1 MKHDFLRRLG
11 ALALAFALTLSL
23 APTAWAAGRIDGMG
37 MDDTNISMPILSIKG
52 PGDLKIFKL
61 DEFGA
66 KEYITTGDE
75 YRLENDPQNP
85 GVVTLLSDGRF
96 RADKAGTATITVTL
110 GTSSGGVFIPEKDP
124 QGNDIRTTF
133 TVNVSDGSTKPDER
147 TITLYPGPDT
157 PLNQSG
163 DGILL
168 AEGGAKRATLIAQTT
183 GPNADDLAVTW
194 SWSPTGQQVASHEV
208 VPNSNN
214 RTVSISPGQ
223 RGSATITA
231 SLHDETGKVIATD
244 TFNVYVSS
252 LKMEIKDDQNALI
265 NGRTLTLEQGKTL
278 TVSAAVIDGEKVYRD
293 GINYTSSAG
302 TIVNV
307 ATGTGGTATL
317 RASAA
322 KSGTVTITVES
333 QQGVTDTFYVVVPE
347 PGTVPVQS
355 VTLDRKELRL
365 GLNESFDLIATVLP
379 YNAKDKTVTWSTSD
393 ASVASVNDKGRVT
406 ANKVGTAV
414 ITVTSNA
421 DYTKYA
427 ECTVTVAPGLTSL
440 RIKDANANDQLILKD
455 GMTRPGSTQSIEAIA
470 LPNNAYFNNVTWSS
484 NTPSVITVQK
494 DSRYESGLIATLTS
508 VGPGEAKI
516 TVKSGDVEGFCNV
529 VIPGIILKCD
539 TVTITGGKMTLKEGQ
554 TVPLAYDSFG
564 QAKTETGTRSPEWI
578 SSNSAVVEVDRLTGM
593 ITARSKGTATIE
605 LMLGNYSAKC
615 EVTVVEDTEGIIT
628 LTGNYP
634 AGSPVNMNTARGT
647 SDAGSG
653 TLPTIFNAL
662 SRLKTGNSALY
673 ITSLSVASTEQGI
686 LHDEHHSADDTGAG
700 VGLLDRYYLNANT
713 AQGQRPLSD
722 LSFVPRTTFSGM
734 AEITFTGWSSNN
746 QPFNGTIRINVN
758 GTGDVMYASN
768 EGAPVTFLA
777 DDFNFYHPNLKSVSF
792 TPPQESVGTLYYN
805 YTSASQPG
813 TKVTSS
819 TAYGRTSTPSLNRI
833 TFVPAVGYQGTARI
847 AYKGTDTSG
856 RSFTG
861 TVTITVTRASGSSA
875 DPADISYSVR
885 ENSWVTFRPSD
896 FGNASRYTLGE
907 TLSYVRFTPPPSSEG
922 TLFYN
927 YRGFSDFDSMVN
939 NTTSYY
945 YGGNPALGG
954 VSFVPTTTTPGQVDI
969 GYTGYTSLGNTFE
982 GTIHITI
989 GDATEGG
996 QQQLPLHYTVFT
1008 GRTVNLSASDF
1019 NTACRNATGYDLAS
1033 VQFTRLPGVSQG
1045 TLRYTRG
1052 SSSTA
1057 NNVTTSIR
1065 FYRTGTGSSAN
1076 LIGNVYFQ
1084 AGNNTGTVTIPF
1096 TGTDERGTTFTDEVT
1111 IVVTPPTAS
1120 EITYSGTTASPIRLS
1135 SSRISSALSG
1145 AWNQSLSYI
1154 TFTSLPSTTAGRL
1167 YLGYS
1172 GVGTGTQV
1180 NTGTRY
1186 YVSAYPSI
1194 DQISFVPRGRYNG
1207 QVSVGYTA
1215 ASANGQSVSGRI
1227 LFNISS
1233 TGSSSYFNDMAY
1245 HTWAAPSVDYLYQ
1258 NQVTNG
1264 VTATQYGPN
1273 QRINRCDFVLMLCR
1287 AFKFSGSN
1295 GYSFAD
1301 VPTNSYFSQ
1310 AVATAKQLG
1319 IVSGDGNNFRPYGQV
1334 TRQDAMVMIYNALR
1348 AAGWN
1353 VGNASTSVLNQF
1365 SDSASVSSYAR
1376 TAVSAL
1382 VQMGAVNGDNG
1393 RLLPHNSITRAEAAV
1408 ILHFVMTM

>member
-1 MKHDFLRRLG
+1 MKQNFLRRLG
-11 ALALAFALTLSL
+11 ALALAFALTLTL
-23 APTAWAAGRIDGMG
+23 APAAWAAPASLELRDADDRDITNGNVTLTYDQHLFLKVFQVDDQGVKTELGKNDFTATADGT
-37 MDDTNISMPILSIKG
+37 TNV
-52 PGDLKIFKL
+52 
-61 DEFGA
+61 
-66 KEYITTGDE
+66 ITVYQDGEVVAGNVIGTARVKVEANGLTAFVTVSVTDGSSPPTTQGIRLIPSPSE
-75 YRLENDPQNP
+75 ALNTDKNGFLLGVGTDVVARLEAEPYGPNTERLNVRWGTSKPGIVTWQTDPSNNKAILISPEGQGTTDITASLVGTNGNVITSTTVSFSVYVSDLDIQVEKIVNGNYSTLGKSVILQPDESLTVSATVVAVGRTYRDGFTWTSSDSSIVKVQKLNDSQGTATLKP
-85 GVVTLLSDGRF
+85 GGQP
-96 RADKAGTATITVTL
+96 GTATITVESRFKT
-110 GTSSGGVFIPEKDP
+110 K
-124 QGNDIRTTF
+124 TTF
-133 TVNVSDGSTKPDER
+133 DVIVPKEGDVAVTG
-147 TITLYPGPDT
+147 ITLNKSELTMNLNERFDLVATVT
-157 PLNQSG
+157 PSN
-163 DGILL
+163 
-168 AEGGAKRATLIAQTT
+168 ATNKKIRWESDDPSIASVD
-183 GPNADDLAVTW
+183 PK
-194 SWSPTGQQVASHEV
+194 
-208 VPNSNN
+208 
-214 RTVSISPGQ
+214 
-223 RGSATITA
+223 
-231 SLHDETGKVIATD
+231 TGKVTA
-244 TFNVYVSS
+244 NLVG
-252 LKMEIKDDQNALI
+252 N
-265 NGRTLTLEQGKTL
+265 
-278 TVSAAVIDGEKVYRD
+278 
-293 GINYTSSAG
+293 
-302 TIVNV
+302 TII
-307 ATGTGGTATL
+307 
-317 RASAA
+317 RA
-322 KSGTVTITVES
+322 I
-333 QQGVTDTFYVVVPE
+333 
-347 PGTVPVQS
+347 
-355 VTLDRKELRL
+355 
-365 GLNESFDLIATVLP
+365 
-379 YNAKDKTVTWSTSD
+379 SD
-393 ASVASVNDKGRVT
+393 A
-406 ANKVGTAV
+406 
-414 ITVTSNA
+414 
-421 DYTKYA
+421 DYSKMA
-427 ECTVTVAPGLTSL
+427 ECKISVVPGLTSIVIQNKTGDRL
-440 RIKDANANDQLILKD
+440 TLGASMSKPGQTQALEARVNPSNANH
-455 GMTRPGSTQSIEAIA
+455 GT
-470 LPNNAYFNNVTWSS
+470 VTWTSDS
-484 NTPSVITVQK
+484 PSVATVRTNTQY
-494 DSRYESGLIATLTS
+494 SSGLFAILTS

-516 TVKSGDVEGFCNV
+516 TVKCGDVE
-529 VIPGIILKCD
+529 D
-539 TVTITGGKMTLKEGQ
+539 SATVTIPGLVLSSGVLTMTNGKLSMKEGE
-554 TVPLAYDSFG
+554 TDTLTYKAYGEAATLTNAVPN
-564 QAKTETGTRSPEWI
+564 WI
-578 SSNSAVVEVDRLTGM
+578 SSDSSVVDVDRTTGA
-593 ITARSKGTATIE
+593 ITARKSGTATITLE
-605 LMLGNYSAKC
+605 LSSGNTYYEAKC
-615 EVTVVEDTEGIIT
+615 EVTVAEDTSAII
-628 LTGNYP
+628 N
-634 AGSPVNMNTARGT
+634 AGTVN
-647 SDAGSG
+647 AGAAYKFDRLISQLQSVCSNKVGG
-653 TLPTIFNAL
+653 TL
-662 SRLKTGNSALY
+662 SY
-673 ITSLSVASTEQGI
+673 INNLSVADTEQGI
-686 LHDEHHSADDTGAG
+686 LHDEHHSSDDTGAG
-700 VGLLDRYYLNANT
+700 VGVQDRYYRSANT
-713 AQGQRPLSD
+713 SQGQRPLSD
-722 LSFVPRTTFSGM
+722 LSFVPRTTFSGT
-734 AEITFTGWSSNN
+734 AEVSFTGWNTTG
-746 QPFNGTIRINVN
+746 QPFNGLIRFTVN

-768 EGAPVTFLA
+768 EGEPVSFLA
-777 DDFNFYHPNLKSVSF
+777 SDFNFYHPNLKSVSF

-805 YTSASQPG
+805 YTSAGQPG
-813 TKVTSS
+813 TKVTSG
-819 TAYGRTSTPSLNRI
+819 TQYKRTGTPGIDKI
-833 TFVPAVGYQGTARI
+833 TFVPASGYQGTVRI
-847 AYKGTDTSG
+847 AYKGTDTSD

-861 TVTITVTRASGSSA
+861 TVTITVTRASGTNR

-945 YGGNPALGG
+945 YSGNPALGG

-982 GTIHITI
+982 GTIHITV

-1008 GRTVNLSASDF
+1008 GRTVNLSASNF

-1052 SSSTA
+1052 GSSTA
-1057 NNVTTSIR
+1057 NNVTTGIR

-1120 EITYSGTTASPIRLS
+1120 EIAYSGTTASPIRLS

-1145 AWNQSLSYI
+1145 AWSQTLSYI
-1154 TFTSLPSTTAGRL
+1154 TFTSLPSTTAGHL
-1167 YLGYS
+1167 YVGYS

-1186 YVSAYPSI
+1186 YASGYPGI

-1215 ASANGQSVSGRI
+1215 VSTSGQSVSGRI
-1227 LFNISS
+1227 LFSISS
-1233 TGSSSYFNDMAY
+1233 TGPSSYFSDMAY

-1301 VPTNSYFSQ
+1301 VPTSSYFSQ

-1334 TRQDAMVMIYNALR
+1334 TRQDAMVMTYNALQ

-1365 SDSASVSSYAR
+1365 SDGASVSGYAR

>member
-1 MKHDFLRRLG
+1 MKQNFLRRLG
-11 ALALAFALTLSL
+11 ALALAFALTLTLAPAAWAANESLRVDPVSL
-23 APTAWAAGRIDGMG
+23 APHGSITPKVYYNDGTGSGERELRPEEYYLEFTPNNPANNTSYVILHNLNSGDPGSIRAGNTGGTNSVTVTMGTWNGATFTPDPRNISTTFSVTVNGPGTSNALKIVVKAPGAITTPETEADCLGIMLPENGAASLKAEVTGDRSNLVSVSWTVTEGSGVARCNYDSLSNDRTATVTALSKGTAVIEARVHDNDTQGTVLKTFKIRVYVDDFKMQVKRE
-37 MDDTNISMPILSIKG
+37 DTNPPSDI
-52 PGDLKIFKL
+52 
-61 DEFGA
+61 
-66 KEYITTGDE
+66 
-75 YRLENDPQNP
+75 NDA
-85 GVVTLLSDGRF
+85 R
-96 RADKAGTATITVTL
+96 
-110 GTSSGGVFIPEKDP
+110 
-124 QGNDIRTTF
+124 
-133 TVNVSDGSTKPDER
+133 
-147 TITLYPGPDT
+147 ITL
-157 PLNQSG
+157 
-163 DGILL
+163 
-168 AEGGAKRATLIAQTT
+168 A
-183 GPNADDLAVTW
+183 
-194 SWSPTGQQVASHEV
+194 
-208 VPNSNN
+208 
-214 RTVSISPGQ
+214 
-223 RGSATITA
+223 
-231 SLHDETGKVIATD
+231 
-244 TFNVYVSS
+244 
-252 LKMEIKDDQNALI
+252 
-265 NGRTLTLEQGKTL
+265 QGKTL
-278 TVSAAVIDGEKVYRD
+278 DVSAAI
-293 GINYTSSAG
+293 
-302 TIVNV
+302 IV
-307 ATGTGGTATL
+307 GTATNENVEWSSDKSFVTVSPGANGKATL
-317 RASAA
+317 TASDTDFGQA
-322 KSGTVTITVES
+322 VITVRGKDAS
-333 QQGVTDTFYVVVPE
+333 TSNVLATFDVVVPE
-347 PGTVPVQS
+347 PGAVPVQS
-355 VTLDRKELRL
+355 VTLNRSELHL
-365 GLNESFDLIATVLP
+365 GLNETFDLVATVSP
-379 YNAKDKTVTWSTSD
+379 SGANQDVRWESSPEGI
-393 ASVASVNDKGRVT
+393 VRVEKGRVT
-406 ANKVGTAV
+406 ALKIGEAT
-414 ITVTSNA
+414 ITVTSEYDSTRKA
-421 DYTKYA
+421 TCK
-427 ECTVTVAPGLTSL
+427 VTVAPGLTSL
-440 RIKDANANDQLILKD
+440 AIQGKTGDRLTLNSSMSKPGQTQAVQAKAN
-455 GMTRPGSTQSIEAIA
+455 PS
-470 LPNNAYFNNVTWSS
+470 NAKHGTVTWTSD
-484 NTPSVITVQK
+484 NPGAVTVRT
-494 DSRYESGLIATLTS
+494 DTRYDSGLFAILTS

-516 TVKSGDVEGFCNV
+516 TVKCGDVE
-529 VIPGIILKCD
+529 D
-539 TVTITGGKMTLKEGQ
+539 SATVTIPGLVLSGGVLTMTNGKLSMKEGE
-554 TVPLAYDSFG
+554 TDTLTYKAYGEAATLVNAVPN
-564 QAKTETGTRSPEWI
+564 WI
-578 SSNSAVVEVDRLTGM
+578 SSDSSVVDVDRTTGA
-593 ITARSKGTATIE
+593 ITARKSGTATITLE
-605 LMLGNYSAKC
+605 LSSGNTYYEAKC
-615 EVTVVEDTEGIIT
+615 EVTVMEDTSAII
-628 LTGNYP
+628 N
-634 AGSPVNMNTARGT
+634 AGTVN
-647 SDAGSG
+647 AGAAYKFDRLLSQIQSVCSNKVGG
-653 TLPTIFNAL
+653 TL
-662 SRLKTGNSALY
+662 SY
-673 ITSLSVASTEQGI
+673 INNLSVADTEQGI
-686 LHDEHHSADDTGAG
+686 LHDEHHSSDDTGAG
-700 VGLLDRYYLNANT
+700 VGVQDRYYRSANAS
-713 AQGQRPLSD
+713 QGQRPLSD

-1186 YVSAYPSI
+1186 YVSGYPSI

-1334 TRQDAMVMIYNALR
+1334 TRQDAMVMTYNALR

>member
-1 MKHDFLRRLG
+1 MKHDFSRRLASL
-11 ALALAFALTLSL
+11 ALALVMALSL
-23 APTAWAAGRIDGMG
+23 AVPAWAA
-37 MDDTNISMPILSIKG
+37 
-52 PGDLKIFKL
+52 PGDPNPAPPSVIEPTSIELSMTEITLAVGQRSTTRLTAKVLPEGADQTVTWSPNTSVASRAGSGVIAARSEGTATFTASVKDSTGKEISASCTVTVIPATPVGGVTL
-61 DEFGA
+61 DKQTLDLNVGA
-66 KEYITTGDE
+66 TETLTATIVPDNATNKAVTWSTG
-75 YRLENDPQNP
+75 NANVATVTN
-85 GVVTLLSDGRF
+85 GVVTAVGAGSTRITVTTEDGGKTDYCEVTVTAIPNSIKLNSDYIVLNAKDTFELIATTVPDNATVRWVSSDRTVATVNPATNSRSTTITTRKAGTTTITATLRTADDKPIVDSNRQPITTTCTVVVTGTSSIRPTGVTLNETAITMAAGGSF
-96 RADKAGTATITVTL
+96 KLRATVEPANASVSTVKWTSSAEDVAEVDETGNVTAKKAGTAVITVITD
-110 GTSSGGVFIPEKDP
+110 F
-124 QGNDIRTTF
+124 GN
-133 TVNVSDGSTKPDER
+133 
-147 TITLYPGPDT
+147 
-157 PLNQSG
+157 
-163 DGILL
+163 
-168 AEGGAKRATLIAQTT
+168 KRATCTVTVAPPATGMSLITKGAENVSIYTTSDNKRALDFNKSDGPTKLVIATPLPAAATDRVRWTSSNPSVATVAPYSSSTTTAQITQVSAGKTT
-183 GPNADDLAVTW
+183 ITAVPVYTDAN
-194 SWSPTGQQVASHEV
+194 GEEKVRENVKAAELEV
-208 VPNSNN
+208 
-214 RTVSISPGQ
+214 TVSGITLTPTTLTMEEYGRDTLQYELFGDAKADGVLTCDWLSSDAAVVAVVSGSVTA
-223 RGSATITA
+223 RKTGSATITA
-231 SLHDETGKVIATD
+231 T
-244 TFNVYVSS
+244 
-252 LKMEIKDDQNALI
+252 
-265 NGRTLTLEQGKTL
+265 
-278 TVSAAVIDGEKVYRD
+278 
-293 GINYTSSAG
+293 
-302 TIVNV
+302 
-307 ATGTGGTATL
+307 
-317 RASAA
+317 
-322 KSGTVTITVES
+322 
-333 QQGVTDTFYVVVPE
+333 
-347 PGTVPVQS
+347 
-355 VTLDRKELRL
+355 
-365 GLNESFDLIATVLP
+365 
-379 YNAKDKTVTWSTSD
+379 
-393 ASVASVNDKGRVT
+393 KG
-406 ANKVGTAV
+406 
-414 ITVTSNA
+414 S
-421 DYTKYA
+421 
-427 ECTVTVAPGLTSL
+427 
-440 RIKDANANDQLILKD
+440 
-455 GMTRPGSTQSIEAIA
+455 
-470 LPNNAYFNNVTWSS
+470 
-484 NTPSVITVQK
+484 
-494 DSRYESGLIATLTS
+494 
-508 VGPGEAKI
+508 
-516 TVKSGDVEGFCNV
+516 
-529 VIPGIILKCD
+529 
-539 TVTITGGKMTLKEGQ
+539 
-554 TVPLAYDSFG
+554 
-564 QAKTETGTRSPEWI
+564 
-578 SSNSAVVEVDRLTGM
+578 
-593 ITARSKGTATIE
+593 
-605 LMLGNYSAKC
+605 YSATC
-615 EVTVVEDTEGIIT
+615 QVTVVEDLSSIIN
-628 LTGNYP
+628 G
-634 AGSPVNMNTARGT
+634 GSINAATPYTF
-647 SDAGSG
+647 DKLLGS
-653 TLPTIFNAL
+653 LR
-662 SRLKTGNSALY
+662 SVCSSKTGSSLSY
-673 ITSLSVASTEQGI
+673 ITNLSVASTEQGI
-686 LHDEHHSADDTGAG
+686 LYDEHHSTADTGAG
-700 VGLLDRYYLNANT
+700 VGIQDRYYASPNRN
-713 AQGQRPLSD
+713 QGQRGLSD
-722 LSFVPRTTFSGM
+722 LSFVPSSTFSGA
-734 AEITFTGWSSNN
+734 AEITFTGWSTDNKS
-746 QPFNGTIRINVN
+746 FNGLIRFTVN

-768 EGAPVTFLA
+768 EGAPVAFLA

-792 TPPQESVGTLYYN
+792 TPPQESVGILYYN
-805 YTSASQPG
+805 YTNASQPG
-813 TKVTSS
+813 TKVTSG
-819 TAYGRTSTPSLNRI
+819 TAYGRTSTPSLDRI

-861 TVTITVTRASGSSA
+861 TVTITVTRAGGSNA

-885 ENSWVTFRPSD
+885 ENSWVTFRPAD

-939 NTTSYY
+939 STTSYY

-982 GTIHITI
+982 GTIHITV
-989 GDATEGG
+989 GDAVEGG

-1008 GRTVNLSASDF
+1008 GRTVSLSASDF
-1019 NTACRNATGYDLAS
+1019 NTACRNATGYDLTS

-1052 SSSTA
+1052 NSSAA

-1084 AGNNTGTVTIPF
+1084 AGSSTGTVTIPF
-1096 TGTDERGTTFTDEVT
+1096 TGTNERGATFTDEVT

-1135 SSRISSALSG
+1135 ASQISSALSG

-1154 TFTSLPSTTAGRL
+1154 TFTSLPSATAGHL

-1186 YVSAYPSI
+1186 YASGTPGI

-1233 TGSSSYFNDMAY
+1233 TGSSSYFTDMAY

-1334 TRQDAMVMIYNALR
+1334 TRQDAMVMTYNALR

-1353 VGNASTSVLNQF
+1353 VGNASSSVLNQF
-1365 SDSASVSSYAR
+1365 TDSASVSSYAR

>member
-23 APTAWAAGRIDGMG
+23 APTAWAAPGNPVITIKVEPDVVSLGKNESYSRNNLRVYKYEDGQNRQQLAESDYELTLNPHDGVIALLDDRIQAYGKEGSDEIVVHLKA
-37 MDDTNISMPILSIKG
+37 DPNVQIPLSVYV
-52 PGDLKIFKL
+52 GDQHV
-61 DEFGA
+61 
-66 KEYITTGDE
+66 TTGPT
-75 YRLENDPQNP
+75 LKVTAP
-85 GVVTLLSDGRF
+85 GAIVTNSTDSSIEILLAPGS
-96 RADKAGTATITVTL
+96 TVTL
-110 GTSSGGVFIPEKDP
+110 VGTVTGDDTTGAPVDYRIISGSSVHLGDYDISSFWNREITADR
-124 QGNDIRTTF
+124 QGTTVIRASLMIDNKVAKTFDI
-133 TVNVSDGSTKPDER
+133 TVNVRDFEMRVTREDTNETIAYKKGTDEVSE
-147 TITLYPGPDT
+147 TVDLAQGKTLAVYAAVYIGTDR
-157 PLNQSG
+157 
-163 DGILL
+163 D
-168 AEGGAKRATLIAQTT
+168 E
-183 GPNADDLAVTW
+183 AVTW
-194 SWSPTGQQVASHEV
+194 SS
-208 VPNSNN
+208 SN
-214 RTVSISPGQ
+214 
-223 RGSATITA
+223 
-231 SLHDETGKVIATD
+231 
-244 TFNVYVSS
+244 
-252 LKMEIKDDQNALI
+252 DD
-265 NGRTLTLEQGKTL
+265 
-278 TVSAAVIDGEKVYRD
+278 
-293 GINYTSSAG
+293 
-302 TIVNV
+302 IVHV
-307 ATGTGGTATL
+307 TGGTNGNAVLTAGANSSGQAIVTATGHGMS
-317 RASAA
+317 AS
-322 KSGTVTITVES
+322 
-333 QQGVTDTFYVVVPE
+333 FYVNVPK
-347 PGTVPVQS
+347 PGEVDVQS
-355 VTLDRKELRL
+355 VTLNRNEIRL
-365 GLNESFDLIATVLP
+365 GLDETFTLIATVLP
-379 YNAKDKTVTWSTSD
+379 SNADQKVRWESSPTGIVRVEDGKITPLKIGETTV
-393 ASVASVNDKGRVT
+393 
-406 ANKVGTAV
+406 
-414 ITVTSNA
+414 TVTSTYNT
-421 DYTKYA
+421 TKKA
-427 ECTVTVAPGLTSL
+427 TCKVIVAPGLTSL

-1186 YVSAYPSI
+1186 YVSGYPSI

-1334 TRQDAMVMIYNALR
+1334 TRQDAMVMTYNALR

-1353 VGNASTSVLNQF
+1353 VGNASASVLNQF
-1365 SDSASVSSYAR
+1365 SDSASVSGYAR

>member
-1 MKHDFLRRLG
+1 MKQNFLRRLG

-23 APTAWAAGRIDGMG
+23 APTAWAA
-37 MDDTNISMPILSIKG
+37 
-52 PGDLKIFKL
+52 PGD
-61 DEFGA
+61 
-66 KEYITTGDE
+66 
-75 YRLENDPQNP
+75 RLEVKTDPDGVFAQGQP
-85 GVVTLLSDGRF
+85 FSLVVTKPVNGQQEPVLSSDYDVTFDKTGVIEAISGGRY
-96 RADKAGTATITVTL
+96 RALAENGTVHITVTL
-110 GTSSGGVFIPEKDP
+110 KDGTLTGSC
-124 QGNDIRTTF
+124 
-133 TVNVSDGSTKPDER
+133 TVVV
-147 TITLYPGPDT
+147 
-157 PLNQSG
+157 G
-163 DGILL
+163 DG
-168 AEGGAKRATLIAQTT
+168 GQTT
-183 GPNADDLAVTW
+183 GRVGMTVQCIEGPLNNNGDGVLLAVNT
-194 SWSPTGQQVASHEV
+194 
-208 VPNSNN
+208 
-214 RTVSISPGQ
+214 
-223 RGSATITA
+223 
-231 SLHDETGKVIATD
+231 
-244 TFNVYVSS
+244 
-252 LKMEIKDDQNALI
+252 
-265 NGRTLTLEQGKTL
+265 
-278 TVSAAVIDGEKVYRD
+278 EK
-293 GINYTSSAG
+293 
-302 TIVNV
+302 
-307 ATGTGGTATL
+307 TATL
-317 RASAA
+317 RANVTGGIGVDDLLVTWRSENSSIASCEVKEGTNHREAIIKAGSTTGTTNIVVTLKSDGNGGLLVQDIVVRYTIYVSKLTIEIEREDTGASVIGTTVTLPSSGLTFYAA
-322 KSGTVTITVES
+322 ENDGQQSPPAKRDWWNDSPKGIVNITAGDDGRATIKAIEGQSGVVTITVTSSYGATAKFNVSVPRAGDVAVTGVTLSPREKQLGLNETFELRATVSPSNATNKEIEWKIEGDSRVVSITPVDGQTNTVRVRATAEGTVTIQAISKADDNKKDECKVTVTPGLTGIVI
-333 QQGVTDTFYVVVPE
+333 QGKTGDRLTLNSSMNK
-347 PGTVPVQS
+347 PGQTQALEARIQPS
-355 VTLDRKELRL
+355 
-365 GLNESFDLIATVLP
+365 
-379 YNAKDKTVTWSTSD
+379 NANHGTVTWTSD
-393 ASVASVNDKGRVT
+393 N
-406 ANKVGTAV
+406 
-414 ITVTSNA
+414 TSA
-421 DYTKYA
+421 
-427 ECTVTVAPGLTSL
+427 VTV
-440 RIKDANANDQLILKD
+440 
-455 GMTRPGSTQSIEAIA
+455 RP
-470 LPNNAYFNNVTWSS
+470 
-484 NTPSVITVQK
+484 
-494 DSRYESGLIATLTS
+494 DSRYPNGLFAILTS

-516 TVKSGDVEGFCNV
+516 TVKCGDVE
-529 VIPGIILKCD
+529 D
-539 TVTITGGKMTLKEGQ
+539 SATVTIPGLVLSGGVLTMTNGKLSMKEGE
-554 TVPLAYDSFG
+554 TDTLTYKAYGEAATLTNAVPN
-564 QAKTETGTRSPEWI
+564 WI
-578 SSNSAVVEVDRLTGM
+578 SSDSSVVDVDRTTGA
-593 ITARSKGTATIE
+593 ITARKSGTATITLE
-605 LMLGNYSAKC
+605 LSSGNTYYEAKC
-615 EVTVVEDTEGIIT
+615 EVTVAEDTSAII
-628 LTGNYP
+628 N
-634 AGSPVNMNTARGT
+634 AGTVN
-647 SDAGSG
+647 AGAAYKFDRLISQLQSVCSNKVGG
-653 TLPTIFNAL
+653 TL
-662 SRLKTGNSALY
+662 SY
-673 ITSLSVASTEQGI
+673 INNLSVADTEQGI
-686 LHDEHHSADDTGAG
+686 LHDEHHSSDDTGAG
-700 VGLLDRYYLNANT
+700 VGVQDRYYRSANT
-713 AQGQRPLSD
+713 SQGQRPLSD
-722 LSFVPRTTFSGM
+722 LSFVPRTTFSGT
-734 AEITFTGWSSNN
+734 AEVSFTGWNTTG
-746 QPFNGTIRINVN
+746 QPFNGLIRFTVN

-768 EGAPVTFLA
+768 EGEPVSFLA
-777 DDFNFYHPNLKSVSF
+777 SDFNFYHPNLKSVSF

-805 YTSASQPG
+805 YTSAGQPG
-813 TKVTSS
+813 TKVTSG
-819 TAYGRTSTPSLNRI
+819 TQYKRTGTPGIDKI
-833 TFVPAVGYQGTARI
+833 TFVPASGYQGTVRI
-847 AYKGTDTSG
+847 AYKGTDTSD

-861 TVTITVTRASGSSA
+861 TVTITVTRASGTNR

-945 YGGNPALGG
+945 YSGNPALGG

-982 GTIHITI
+982 GTIHITV

-1052 SSSTA
+1052 GSSTA
-1057 NNVTTSIR
+1057 NNVTTGIR

-1120 EITYSGTTASPIRLS
+1120 EIAYSGTTASPIRLS

-1145 AWNQSLSYI
+1145 AWSQTLSYI
-1154 TFTSLPSTTAGRL
+1154 TFTSLPSTTAGHL
-1167 YLGYS
+1167 YVGYS

-1186 YVSAYPSI
+1186 YASGYPGI

-1215 ASANGQSVSGRI
+1215 VSTSGQSVSGRI
-1227 LFNISS
+1227 LFSISS
-1233 TGSSSYFNDMAY
+1233 TGPSSYFSDMAY

-1301 VPTNSYFSQ
+1301 VPTSSYFSQ

-1334 TRQDAMVMIYNALR
+1334 TRQDAMVMTYNALQ

-1365 SDSASVSSYAR
+1365 SDGASVSGYAR